1 MNSMTS
7 GGSLG
12 AIVVDSIRRFG
23 DRPMISDDNTSLTYS
38 ELGEMVGRFGA
49 LYRSIG
55 LSKGDGIGLLTGNRV
70 ETWAAICAAAV
81 FGLRFTP
88 LHPLAGEDDHVHIIG
103 DAELRVLF
111 FDPDKFG
118 ARAAAIRSR
127 VEDLQIFGFGPANDS
142 EDALAALTAVSPL
155 ELKDRAEPEDLV
167 MLAYTGGTTGR
178 SKGVML
184 PHRALS
190 VMATIIAAEWEW
202 PQDVHYALMTPIS
215 HAAGVNIYPVMLM
228 GGRVRLLPGFD
239 VTRFCE
245 VVERENISAT
255 FLVPTLINTLIEAG
269 DVIERYD
276 LSSLKLV
283 IYGAAPM
290 SPDRLAMAIAM
301 LGPVFLQL
309 YGQTEAPQVLTTLRI
324 VDHDLARPDLLGSCG
339 RATTLT
345 QIRLFDADMNEV
357 GVGEPGELCVRGP
370 LVCSGYW
377 KQPSQTKALFK
388 GGWLHTGDVA
398 VQDAQGYF
406 TIVDRIKDLI
416 ISGGFNIF
424 PREVEDALMAHPG
437 VASAGVVGIP
447 DPKWG
452 EAVKAFVVRR
462 AGAIVEER
470 ELQEHVKAI
479 RGAPWSPKSIEF
491 RSKLP
496 LTGIGKLD
504 RKALREPY
512 WQAAN
517 RSVS

>member
-1 MNSMTS
+1 
-7 GGSLG
+7 
-12 AIVVDSIRRFG
+12 
-23 DRPMISDDNTSLTYS
+23 
-38 ELGEMVGRFGA
+38 
-49 LYRSIG
+49 
-55 LSKGDGIGLLTGNRV
+55 
-70 ETWAAICAAAV
+70 
-81 FGLRFTP
+81 
-88 LHPLAGEDDHVHIIG
+88 
-103 DAELRVLF
+103 
-111 FDPDKFG
+111 
-118 ARAAAIRSR
+118 
-127 VEDLQIFGFGPANDS
+127 
-142 EDALAALTAVSPL
+142 
-155 ELKDRAEPEDLV
+155 
-167 MLAYTGGTTGR
+167 
-178 SKGVML
+178 
-184 PHRALS
+184 
-190 VMATIIAAEWEW
+190 MATIIAAEWEW
-202 PQDVHYALMTPIS
+202 PLDIHYALMTPIS

-255 FLVPTLINTLIEAG
+255 FLVPTLINTLIESG

-290 SPDRLAMAIAM
+290 SLDRLAMAIAM
-301 LGPVFLQL
+301 FGPVFLQL

-345 QIRLFDADMNEV
+345 QIRLFDVDMNEV

-370 LVCSGYW
+370 LVCNGYW
-377 KQPSQTKALFK
+377 KQPTQTDALFK

-416 ISGGFNIF
+416 ISGGFNIY

-447 DPKWG
+447 DLKWG